1 MDELKEKLI
10 NKAQSLY
17 GKIKPCGKRES
28 FDECFTIYHDKIL
41 FWFNGSDDST
51 KILSETL

>member
-1 MDELKEKLI
+1 MDELKAKLI
-10 NKAQSLY
+10 NRAQSLY